1 MLHTHRGIGSRG
13 GDACNLTCI
22 LHHGGD
28 GAAGGAEGG
37 STGCQVA
44 GMVGQVADG
53 CGESVGGCIE
63 HTRDGPCSIING
75 NQEDELGG
83 GVDDD
88 GCGI

>member
-1 MLHTHRGIGSRG
+1 MVLALFFFCGTVGGSWFQCCIHIGSRG
-13 GDACNLTCI
+13 GDACNLTSI

-63 HTRDGPCSIING
+63 HTRDGPCSMN
-75 NQEDELGG
+75 E
-83 GVDDD
+83 
-88 GCGI
+88 